1 MTKATLSTPFSAARV
16 ALLCRNRALE
26 DLPALGI
33 GAGVLVGINLLTLLF
48 AGRTSMNDADGQ
60 SWTFAIMLAGF
71 ILASAAFRGMHDGRG
86 GTDWIL
92 LPASGAEKYVAALF
106 SYLFAYPIAASI
118 ATMALSAI
126 LSLIELAAGG
136 PGGNIWNPIAA
147 IGLKGWANY
156 AIAALVLAVGSA
168 AFRKRALIKTIGV
181 IVAFSL
187 AAAGIFFL
195 AVFIVRDLRGLPS
208 FSFIAS
214 HGGFSVDGD
223 FAWKAPPA
231 VDVLLKIAC
240 YAVLPIA
247 SLAYGYFRV
256 AEKEAL
262 DEVQ

>member
-16 ALLCRNRALE
+16 TLLCRNRALE

-48 AGRTSMNDADGQ
+48 AGRTSMNDTDGQ
-60 SWTFAIMLAGF
+60 SWTFAIILAGF

-231 VDVLLKIAC
+231 VDVLLNIAC

>member
-1 MTKATLSTPFSAARV
+1 MTKATLTTPFSAARI
-16 ALLCRNRALE
+16 ALLCRNRAFE

-48 AGRTSMNDADGQ
+48 AGRTSMNDSDGQ
-60 SWTFAIMLAGF
+60 TWTFAIMVAGL
-71 ILASAAFRGMHDGRG
+71 ILSSAAFRSMHDSRG

-92 LPASGAEKYVAALF
+92 LPASSVEKYAAALF
-106 SYLFAYPIAASI
+106 SYLVAYPIAASI

-126 LSLIELAAGG
+126 LSLLELAAGG

-168 AFRKRALIKTIGV
+168 TFRKRALIKTIGV
-181 IVAFSL
+181 IVACSL

-208 FSFIAS
+208 FSFMARN
-214 HGGFSVDGD
+214 GGFSVDGD
-223 FAWKAPPA
+223 FSWKAPPA
-231 VDVLLKIAC
+231 AKVLLDIAC
-240 YAVLPIA
+240 YAILPISA
-247 SLAYGYFRV
+247 LAYGYFRV

>member
-118 ATMALSAI
+118 AAMALSAI

-181 IVAFSL
+181 VVAYSL

-214 HGGFSVDGD
+214 HGGFRVDGD
-223 FAWKAPPA
+223 FNWKAPPA
-231 VDVLLKIAC
+231 VDVLLNIWC

-247 SLAYGYFRV
+247 ALAYGYFRV

>member
-1 MTKATLSTPFSAARV
+1 MTEATLKTPFSAARV

-26 DLPALGI
+26 DLPALAI
-33 GAGVLVGINLLTLLF
+33 GAGVLVGLNLLTLLF
-48 AGRTSMNDADGQ
+48 SGRTFMNDADGQ
-60 SWTFAIMLAGF
+60 SWTFAIMSGI
-71 ILASAAFRGMHDGRG
+71 ILASAAFKGMHDGRS

-92 LPASGAEKYVAALF
+92 LPASGAEKYAAALF
-106 SYLFAYPIAASI
+106 SYLVAYPVAASV
-118 ATMALSAI
+118 AAMALSAL

-168 AFRKRALIKTIGV
+168 TFRKRALIKTLGV

-195 AVFIVRDLRGLPS
+195 AVFIVRDLRGFPS
-208 FSFIAS
+208 FSFVAS
-214 HGGFSVDGD
+214 HGGFRVDGD
-223 FAWKAPPA
+223 FNWKAPPA
-231 VDVLLKIAC
+231 VDVLLNIAR
-240 YAVLPIA
+240 YAILPVA
-247 SLAYGYFRV
+247 ALAYGYFRV
-256 AEKEAL
+256 TEKEAL